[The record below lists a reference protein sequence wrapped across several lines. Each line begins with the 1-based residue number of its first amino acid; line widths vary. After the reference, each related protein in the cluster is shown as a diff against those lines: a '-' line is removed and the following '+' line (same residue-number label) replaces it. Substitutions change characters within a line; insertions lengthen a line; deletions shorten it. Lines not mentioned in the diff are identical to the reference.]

1 MIYSYC
7 GHTTVEDRE
16 LDLLVKA
23 VISLLVEETSSIQL
37 ESYQSTVGSEDTS
50 SYVEEEMEADIP
62 GKTNSYLCFI
72 FK

>member
-37 ESYQSTVGSEDTS
+37 ESY
-50 SYVEEEMEADIP
+50 
-62 GKTNSYLCFI
+62 
-72 FK
+72 